1 MEIVLTAVSIGLA
14 SGIAPG
20 PLTILAIAA
29 TLRRG
34 RLAGIQ
40 IAIAPLLSDAII
52 ILISITLVSQ
62 LPDDVISWLGL
73 AGGVVIAFF
82 AIETLRSAR
91 DADPSTLVQSAELGK
106 RRFAVPLWLQG
117 FLTNLLNPA
126 PWIFWITAGSAL
138 LVSTWRA
145 SPPNAIGFL
154 IAFYVMLVGSK
165 VILVLL
171 LGAARHRISRAGYRI
186 TLAASGVLLLIVSAG
201 FLVTAA
207 TALME

>member
-1 MEIVLTAVSIGLA
+1 MEILLTALSIGLA

-62 LPDDVISWLGL
+62 LPDDFMSWLGL
-73 AGGVVIAFF
+73 TGGVVIAFF
-82 AIETLRSAR
+82 AIEMLRSAR
-91 DADPSTLVQSAELGK
+91 NADPATLVHSAEQGK
-106 RRFAVPLWLQG
+106 RRFALPLWLQG

-138 LVSTWRA
+138 LVSAWRA
-145 SPPNAIGFL
+145 SPPSAVGFL
-154 IAFYVMLVGSK
+154 ITFYVMLVGSK
-165 VILVLL
+165 VVLVLL
-171 LGAARHRISRAGYRI
+171 LGAARHRISRTGYRI
-186 TLAASGVLLLIVSAG
+186 ALASSGVLLLVVSVG
-201 FLVTAA
+201 FLITAA

>member
-1 MEIVLTAVSIGLA
+1 MEIILTALSIGLA

-29 TLRRG
+29 TMRRG

-40 IAIAPLLSDAII
+40 IAVAPLLSDAII
-52 ILISITLVSQ
+52 IVISITVVSQ
-62 LPDDVISWLGL
+62 LPDDAISWLSL

-91 DADPSTLVQSAELGK
+91 AADPGALVHTAEHGR

-117 FLTNLLNPA
+117 FLTNVLNPA

-145 SPPNAIGFL
+145 SPTSAVGFL

-165 VILVLL
+165 VVLVVLL
-171 LGAARHRISRAGYRI
+171 GSARHRISRTGYRI
-186 TLAASGVLLLIVSAG
+186 TLAASGVLLLVVAAG
-201 FLVTAA
+201 FLITAA
-207 TALME
+207 RALME

>member
-1 MEIVLTAVSIGLA
+1 MEIILTAVSIGLA

-34 RLAGIQ
+34 RLAGIH
-40 IAIAPLLSDAII
+40 IAIAPLLSDTII

-62 LPDDVISWLGL
+62 LPDNVISWLGL

-106 RRFAVPLWLQG
+106 RRFTVPLWLQG

-145 SPPNAIGFL
+145 SPPSAIGFL
-154 IAFYVMLVGSK
+154 TAFYVMLVGSK
-165 VILVLL
+165 IVLVLL
-171 LGAARHRISRAGYRI
+171 LGAARHRISRVGYRI